1 MTRWRKTLDRAGI
14 TDPALREAY
23 TAQRRLVAGF
33 DRASYAAVRLLL
45 PAPVVPDALAA
56 TAFMHHGDNLLDRGP
71 DGRRAFAE
79 WEGQVRA
86 ALAGAPA
93 DPLTRALAHTV
104 TRRPVLRAIVA
115 DYLVAAPAD
124 AQWRGF
130 ATEADFQAYVDAYS
144 LPAFLL
150 VAGLLAPP
158 AGFDAYRAA
167 CRTFIEAAQRL
178 DFLEDMAE
186 DLADGRLGVTEDA
199 LARHGLSRTAME
211 QDPDPGSVAAL
222 VGDQAGLVRAGLA
235 GARELVDLV
244 PEPNRPMVRALVT
257 LQGHRLRSAERAGA
271 TLARRPAPRPLG
283 PALLTLLRAYAG
295 TFRHRARS

>member
-1 MTRWRKTLDRAGI
+1 MSRWRKTLDRAGI

-23 TAQRRLVAGF
+23 TAQRRLVARF

-45 PAPVVPDALAA
+45 PAPLVPDALAA
-56 TAFMHHGDNLLDRGP
+56 TAFMHHSDNLLDRGP
-71 DGRRAFAE
+71 DGRGAFAA
-79 WEGQVRA
+79 WEAQVRA
-86 ALAGAPA
+86 ALAGDPG

-104 TRRPVLRAIVA
+104 TRRPALRGIVA

-124 AQWRGF
+124 AEWRGL
-130 ATEADFQAYVDAYS
+130 ATEADFQAYVDAYA

-158 AGFDAYRAA
+158 TGFDAYRAA

-186 DLADGRLGVTEDA
+186 DLADGRLGVPEDA
-199 LARHGLSRTAME
+199 LARHGLSRAALAR
-211 QDPDPGSVAAL
+211 DPDPASVAAL
-222 VGDQAGLVRAGLA
+222 VRDQAGLVRSGFA
-235 GARELVDLV
+235 GACGLVDLV
-244 PEPNRPMVRALVT
+244 PEPNRPMVRALIA
-257 LQGHRLRSAERAGA
+257 LQGHRLRSVERAGA

-283 PALLTLLRAYAG
+283 PALLTLARAYAS
-295 TFRHRARS
+295 TFRHRARR

>member
-1 MTRWRKTLDRAGI
+1 MSRWRKTLDRAGI

-23 TAQRRLVAGF
+23 TAQRRLVARF

-45 PAPVVPDALAA
+45 PAPLVPDALAA
-56 TAFMHHGDNLLDRGP
+56 TAFMHHSDNLLDRGP
-71 DGRRAFAE
+71 DGRGAFAV
-79 WEGQVRA
+79 WDAQVRV
-86 ALAGAPA
+86 ALAGDPA

-104 TRRPVLRAIVA
+104 TRRPALRGIVA

-124 AQWRGF
+124 AEWRGL

-158 AGFDAYRAA
+158 TGFDAYRAA

-186 DLADGRLGVTEDA
+186 DLADGRLGVPEDA
-199 LARHGLSRTAME
+199 LARHGLSRAALTR
-211 QDPDPGSVAAL
+211 DPDPASVAAL
-222 VGDQAGLVRAGLA
+222 VRDQAGLVRSGFA
-235 GARELVDLV
+235 GATGLVDLV
-244 PEPNRPMVRALVT
+244 PEPNRPMVRALIA

-283 PALLTLLRAYAG
+283 PALLTLAGAYAS
-295 TFRHRARS
+295 TFRHRARP